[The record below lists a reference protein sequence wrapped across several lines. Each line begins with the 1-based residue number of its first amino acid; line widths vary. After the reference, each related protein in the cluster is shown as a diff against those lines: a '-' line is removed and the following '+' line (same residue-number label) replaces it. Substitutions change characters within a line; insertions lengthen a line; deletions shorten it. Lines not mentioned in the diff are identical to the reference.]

1 VRGVP
6 RPPLDREAEF
16 RRLFAEHHRHV
27 LAYALR
33 RTEQRADAEDVV
45 AGTFAVAWRRFA
57 DAPAEEL
64 RLAWLYAIAAR
75 VLANQRRSVRRL
87 VALRSRLRAQ
97 PPPDA
102 TEPVELAGV
111 LVALRALRPEEQ
123 EILRLAAWEGL
134 SNAELAVSLGCS
146 ENAAAIRLHRAR
158 KRLTEQLEKGIEPA
172 GHSVVGGTE

>member
-1 VRGVP
+1 MP

-16 RRLFAEHHRHV
+16 RRLFADNHRHV

-33 RTEQRADAEDVV
+33 RTEQRADADDVV

-57 DAPAEEL
+57 DAPVEEL

-75 VLANQRRSVRRL
+75 VLANERRSLRRL
-87 VALRSRLRAQ
+87 VALRSRLRGL
-97 PPPDA
+97 PP
-102 TEPVELAGV
+102 TEAPERVDLSEV
-111 LVALRALRPEEQ
+111 LVALRELRPEEQ

-134 SNAELAVSLGCS
+134 SNAERAVALGCS

-158 KRLTEQLEKGIEPA
+158 KHLAEQLEKGTAPA

>member
-1 VRGVP
+1 MP

-33 RTEQRADAEDVV
+33 RTEQRADADDVV

-57 DAPAEEL
+57 DAPEAEL

-75 VLANQRRSVRRL
+75 VLANQRRSLRRL

-97 PPPDA
+97 PPPDTRERA
-102 TEPVELAGV
+102 DLEEVVAALLELS
-111 LVALRALRPEEQ
+111 PQEQ
-123 EILRLAAWEGL
+123 EILRLAPWEGL
-134 SNAELAVSLGCS
+134 TTAELALTLGCS

-158 KRLTEQLEKGIEPA
+158 KRLAEQLEKGIEPA